1 MQLYVTKETDEEIKT
16 KRDAFSLVSDVDIE
30 EPMFF

>member
-1 MQLYVTKETDEEIKT
+1 MQLYVTKETGEEIKT